1 MALHCSLL
9 TVLHLCCHHSTLDG
23 ITAGN
28 QSPGVNPMHLLSKS
42 SPQRLTDNVL
52 FELTNVSY
60 TYPNGTVGIND
71 LTISISHDD
80 RIALVGQNGSGKSTL
95 VRHLNGIL
103 PVQRGTLLYEG
114 MSLTTEIIN
123 QLRLHVGILFQDPD
137 NHLFCNTLYEDV
149 AFGPMNQGL
158 EQAEVDY
165 LVKKFLAAVDLES
178 LMYKPAHLLSYG
190 QKKRA
195 AFAAILAMQPDVL
208 VLDEPTA
215 NLDPHHERVFKEL
228 LTEFDGTLIVI
239 DHDLLFLH
247 DICERSI
254 VLSGGSL
261 HHDFSMQELVGHQQA
276 LHDHGLDFNF
286 RFSCCGRHQP
296 AGTHSHHLLHTH
308 DHDDSSHL
316 KTSSRESILLE
327 MQHYDFSY
335 PDDTPGI
342 RDVNLSIRSGET
354 IALIGENGA
363 GKSTLASCLIGLNQG
378 EGYILYK
385 EKQMTKDS
393 RRMLWQHI
401 GMVFQNSADQLFCP
415 SCWEEVAF
423 GPQQMKLSQ
432 QEIKARVDEA
442 LHLVQL
448 SGYEKRVP
456 LNMSGGERKRL
467 AIAAALAMKPEII
480 ILDEPTASLDPRSEE
495 LLIDI
500 LDHLPI
506 ARILIT
512 HDLFFISR
520 LSDRTIVMHQGRIIR
535 DYATADFLKDDHLQA
550 MNGLDY
556 TYKNECFQEL
566 RDLHQ

>member
-1 MALHCSLL
+1 
-9 TVLHLCCHHSTLDG
+9 
-23 ITAGN
+23 
-28 QSPGVNPMHLLSKS
+28 MHLLSES
-42 SPQRLTDNVL
+42 SPRLPQDHLL
-52 FELTNVSY
+52 FELTNLSY
-60 TYPNGTVGIND
+60 TYPNGTIGINN
-71 LTISISHDD
+71 LTINISRND

-103 PVQRGTLLYEG
+103 PVQQGTLLYDGEP
-114 MSLTTEIIN
+114 LTIDIIN
-123 QLRLHVGILFQDPD
+123 QIRLRLGILFQDPD

-158 EQAEVDY
+158 QQAEVDH
-165 LVKKFLAAVDLES
+165 LVKKYLAAVDLEP

-228 LTEFDGTLIVI
+228 LTEFNGTLIVI
-239 DHDLLFLH
+239 DHDLLFLY

-254 VLSGGSL
+254 VLSGGHL
-261 HHDFSMQELVGHQQA
+261 HHDFSMHELVGHQQA

-286 RFSCCGRHQP
+286 RFSCCGQHQP
-296 AGTHSHHLLHTH
+296 ATTHHHHLPHTH
-308 DHDDSSHL
+308 DHDNKSHL
-316 KTSSRESILLE
+316 KEDSSESILLE

-335 PDDTPGI
+335 PDETPGI
-342 RDVNLSIRSGET
+342 RDINFSIMPGET

-363 GKSTLASCLIGLNQG
+363 GKSTLASCLIGLNHG
-378 EGYILYK
+378 DGYLLYK
-385 EKQMTKDS
+385 EKQLTKES
-393 RRMLWQHI
+393 RRQLWQHV

-423 GPQQMKLSQ
+423 GPQQMKLSP
-432 QEIKARVDEA
+432 QEIDARVDEA

-448 SGYEKRVP
+448 TGYEKRVP

-467 AIAAALAMKPEII
+467 AIAAALAMKPQLI

-550 MNGLDY
+550 ENGLDY
-556 TYKNECFQEL
+556 SYKNECFEEL
-566 RDLHQ
+566 RDLHQQR

>member
-1 MALHCSLL
+1 
-9 TVLHLCCHHSTLDG
+9 
-23 ITAGN
+23 
-28 QSPGVNPMHLLSKS
+28 
-42 SPQRLTDNVL
+42 
-52 FELTNVSY
+52 
-60 TYPNGTVGIND
+60 
-71 LTISISHDD
+71 
-80 RIALVGQNGSGKSTL
+80 
-95 VRHLNGIL
+95 
-103 PVQRGTLLYEG
+103 
-114 MSLTTEIIN
+114 
-123 QLRLHVGILFQDPD
+123 
-137 NHLFCNTLYEDV
+137 
-149 AFGPMNQGL
+149 
-158 EQAEVDY
+158 
-165 LVKKFLAAVDLES
+165 
-178 LMYKPAHLLSYG
+178 
-190 QKKRA
+190 
-195 AFAAILAMQPDVL
+195 
-208 VLDEPTA
+208 
-215 NLDPHHERVFKEL
+215 
-228 LTEFDGTLIVI
+228 
-239 DHDLLFLH
+239 
-247 DICERSI
+247 
-254 VLSGGSL
+254 
-261 HHDFSMQELVGHQQA
+261 
-276 LHDHGLDFNF
+276 
-286 RFSCCGRHQP
+286 
-296 AGTHSHHLLHTH
+296 
-308 DHDDSSHL
+308 
-316 KTSSRESILLE
+316 

-550 MNGLDY
+550 LNGLDY